1 MKCFFFRLISSEEC
15 SNFTVEKWAYFSTSE
30 IRYVEDEIVLFYTA
44 PKKSRWLVPTKNWEE
59 RTSSVWKTWRLGV
72 VVIILVDGC
81 FAMLEVPNR
90 TLEQAK
96 VRRWCWAC
104 QCIVSLTFDICFS
117 SIKQV
122 VENCCILLNK
132 YFAVVFIT

>member
-1 MKCFFFRLISSEEC
+1 MKFFFRLISSEEC
-15 SNFTVEKWAYFSTSE
+15 SNFTVEKWAYLFNIWNSST
-30 IRYVEDEIVLFYTA
+30 YVEDERVFFYTA

-59 RTSSVWKTWRLGV
+59 RTSCVRNSSRLGV
-72 VVIILVDGC
+72 VVIILVDV
-81 FAMLEVPNR
+81 AMLEVPNR

-117 SIKQV
+117 STKQV

-132 YFAVVFIT
+132 CFAVVFNT